1 MRQINLAYSEL
12 YLILAGIFLKY
23 DLFDGSGKQTSPTLE
38 LFETDRDD
46 VDIKYDFLIP
56 FPKKGSLGVRLKVR

>member
-12 YLILAGIFLKY
+12 YLILAGIFRKY
-23 DLFDGSGKQTSPTLE
+23 DLFDGSGKQTNPTLE

-46 VDIKYDFLIP
+46 VDIKYDLLIP
-56 FPKKGSLGVRLKVR
+56 FPKKGSLGVRLRVR